1 MKPVNIGLLG
11 LGTVG
16 GGTAA
21 VLQDNAAEISR
32 RLGREVRISAV
43 CDLSE
48 EKARQIC
55 PSAAFVKDPFEL
67 VAREDVDVVVE
78 LFGGTGI
85 AKDAVLKAIENGKH
99 IVTANKK
106 LLAEYGNEIFP
117 LAEEKNVM
125 VQFEAAVAGGI
136 PIIKA
141 LREGLAANRIRSIAG
156 IISHYGYETE
166 ILAASF
172 KQPAQIDRAIL
183 AGAHSITVSPS
194 ILREV
199 FGKKIIKD
207 AVQAFSDDWSSL
219 YGGKMLAELDG

>member
-16 GGTAA
+16 GGTAT

-48 EKARQIC
+48 EKAKQIC
-55 PSAAFVKDPFEL
+55 PNAAFIKDPFAL
-67 VAREDVDVVVE
+67 VQHQDVDVVVE

-106 LLAEYGNEIFP
+106 T
-117 LAEEKNVM
+117 
-125 VQFEAAVAGGI
+125 AG
-136 PIIKA
+136 
-141 LREGLAANRIRSIAG
+141 
-156 IISHYGYETE
+156 
-166 ILAASF
+166 
-172 KQPAQIDRAIL
+172 
-183 AGAHSITVSPS
+183 
-194 ILREV
+194 
-199 FGKKIIKD
+199 
-207 AVQAFSDDWSSL
+207 
-219 YGGKMLAELDG
+219 

>member
-16 GGTAA
+16 GGTAT

-48 EKARQIC
+48 EKAKQIC
-55 PSAAFVKDPFEL
+55 PNAAFIKDPFEL
-67 VAREDVDVVVE
+67 VQHQDVDVVVE

-106 LLAEYGNEIFP
+106 T
-117 LAEEKNVM
+117 
-125 VQFEAAVAGGI
+125 AG
-136 PIIKA
+136 
-141 LREGLAANRIRSIAG
+141 RIR
-156 IISHYGYETE
+156 
-166 ILAASF
+166 
-172 KQPAQIDRAIL
+172 Q
-183 AGAHSITVSPS
+183 
-194 ILREV
+194 
-199 FGKKIIKD
+199 
-207 AVQAFSDDWSSL
+207 
-219 YGGKMLAELDG
+219 

>member
-106 LLAEYGNEIFP
+106 LLAEIG
-117 LAEEKNVM
+117 
-125 VQFEAAVAGGI
+125 
-136 PIIKA
+136 
-141 LREGLAANRIRSIAG
+141 
-156 IISHYGYETE
+156 
-166 ILAASF
+166 
-172 KQPAQIDRAIL
+172 RA
-183 AGAHSITVSPS
+183 HV
-194 ILREV
+194 
-199 FGKKIIKD
+199 
-207 AVQAFSDDWSSL
+207 
-219 YGGKMLAELDG
+219 

>member
-16 GGTAA
+16 GGTAT

-48 EKARQIC
+48 EKAKQIC
-55 PSAAFVKDPFEL
+55 PNAAFIKDPFEL
-67 VAREDVDVVVE
+67 VQHQDVDVVVE

-117 LAEEKNVM
+117 LAEEKM
-125 VQFEAAVAGGI
+125 SWCSLKLLLPAVSLLSRLCV
-136 PIIKA
+136 KA
-141 LREGLAANRIRSIAG
+141 WLRTKSA
-156 IISHYGYETE
+156 
-166 ILAASF
+166 
-172 KQPAQIDRAIL
+172 
-183 AGAHSITVSPS
+183 VSPVLLMVPATS
-194 ILREV
+194 
-199 FGKKIIKD
+199 F
-207 AVQAFSDDWSSL
+207 
-219 YGGKMLAELDG
+219 